1 MTLQQID
8 QGYSI
13 DEFIKIA
20 QQPENEHRHLEL
32 IEGEIVEMPPSSKRN
47 TILAAR
53 FVRLI
58 GNYVDENNLGYVSGA
73 DGGYKVGENYLQ
85 PDCAFIASARIQNLD
100 GVYFETAP
108 NLAVEVISE
117 SESSVRVLGKARL
130 YLQSGTQAVWAVY
143 PEEQVVHVHRQ
154 NNAGELVTVI
164 LERDATLTGG
174 DALPEFSLPLSA
186 LFKSD
191 APNETTTD

>member
-1 MTLQQID
+1 MALQQVD
-8 QGYSI
+8 QSYSI
-13 DEFIKIA
+13 DEFIEIA
-20 QQPENEHRHLEL
+20 QQPENEHRRLEL

-47 TILAAR
+47 TILAA
-53 FVRLI
+53 LI
-58 GNYVDENNLGYVSGA
+58 AHFLWVHVLENELGYVSGA
-73 DGGYKVGENYLQ
+73 DGDYKVSENYLQ
-85 PDCAFIASARIQNLD
+85 PDCAFIANARIQNLD

-143 PEEQVVHVHRQ
+143 PEAQVVHVHRQ
-154 NNAGELVTVI
+154 NDNGELVTMI

-174 DALPEFSLPLSA
+174 DALPEFSLPLSV

-191 APNETTTD
+191 TPNETATD